1 MAYRR
6 TIAALLVGVVVAT
19 ACRDAAAPH
28 QPALADVRLGKA
40 KGRNQDALNDEPGVK
55 AGQCFQQL
63 GISAPQIGAPASGAT
78 AFIAPTGQVISRV
91 SIKAGPM
98 CWFTPDG
105 ATGTYTVKV
114 EDADCYVVAGLGTQL
129 ASIAKVGQAASCPT
143 ISTLQYLVASPPP
156 PPPPDEEDPGEED
169 PGSGG
174 GTGGGGTG
182 EPTGPGALVVCSA
195 VSRPTG
201 MEWYFDYDLGT
212 LLSLA
217 VLEGNCSSAITL
229 DSGDYELAERVSS
242 SMPLSNVASDP
253 AGRVLSYDLNTG
265 VATVRIVGGST
276 TTVTFSHAVP

>member
-40 KGRNQDALNDEPGVK
+40 KGRTQDALNDEPGLK
-55 AGQCFQQL
+55 AGQCFLQL
-63 GISAPQIGAPASGAT
+63 GISAPQVSAPSGGAT

-91 SIKAGPM
+91 SVKAGPT
-98 CWFTPDG
+98 CWFTPEG

-114 EDADCYVVAGLGTQL
+114 QDVDCYVVAGLGTQL
-129 ASIAKVGQAASCPT
+129 ASVAKVGPGPVCAD
-143 ISTLQYLVASPPP
+143 IGVLQYLVAS

-174 GTGGGGTG
+174 GTGGGTG

-212 LLSLA
+212 LMSLA
-217 VLEGNCSSAITL
+217 VIEGNCSSAITL

-253 AGRVLSYDLNTG
+253 AGRVLSYDLDTG
-265 VATVRIVGGST
+265 VATIRIVGGST